1 MNACSTSFLYLPF
14 GLSHLVPHLILEK
27 ADVWV
32 TIVVPEDTSIVCDCE
47 DEMFLSKIVIA
58 VNQMLIFLYSEASI
72 LMQAH
77 IGAHTHTHTHRECIY
92 IVYMIHVCVCTRVCV
107 RMHAR
112 SCMHKMQEIFIP
124 SHTILI

>member
-77 IGAHTHTHTHRECIY
+77 VGAHTHTHRVYIY
-92 IVYMIHVCVCTRVCV
+92 IVYMIHVCVCTHVCV
-107 RMHAR
+107 CACTHAHACTR
-112 SCMHKMQEIFIP
+112 CKRFSYPHIQF
-124 SHTILI
+124 

>member
-1 MNACSTSFLYLPF
+1 ML
-14 GLSHLVPHLILEK
+14 GLSRLIPHFILEK

-77 IGAHTHTHTHRECIY
+77 VGAHTHTQSVYIYCIY
-92 IVYMIHVCVCTRVCV
+92 DTCVCVCTHVCVCACTHAHACTRCK
-107 RMHAR
+107 RFSYPHI
-112 SCMHKMQEIFIP
+112 QF
-124 SHTILI
+124 